1 VYVPRTFVF
10 DPSLAPEAA
19 GVTDAS
25 KEPSVLD
32 VTNQVLG
39 DVPLVSREVLFSIL
53 RGMDR
58 TRIVGLTGDELSS
71 VAIENGP
78 TGPQAPDVGGE
89 EPYNPRN
96 EELVLM
102 LVVIVDGQ
110 PAVGADV
117 VKALPSAADP
127 ENGEQLWKLEVRD
140 FHTLPI

>member
-1 VYVPRTFVF
+1 MFFPTR
-10 DPSLAPEAA
+10 L
-19 GVTDAS
+19 GH
-25 KEPSVLD
+25 VLSS
-32 VTNQVLG
+32 QVME
-39 DVPLVSREVLFSIL
+39 DVPLVTRDVLFPVL

-58 TRIVGLTGDELSS
+58 TRIMGLTGDEISS

-78 TGPQAPDVGGE
+78 AEPQAPDAGGE

-102 LVVIVDGQ
+102 LVVTVDGQ

-117 VKALPSAADP
+117 VKALPTIADVRD
-127 ENGEQLWKLEVRD
+127 EQQLWKLEVRD